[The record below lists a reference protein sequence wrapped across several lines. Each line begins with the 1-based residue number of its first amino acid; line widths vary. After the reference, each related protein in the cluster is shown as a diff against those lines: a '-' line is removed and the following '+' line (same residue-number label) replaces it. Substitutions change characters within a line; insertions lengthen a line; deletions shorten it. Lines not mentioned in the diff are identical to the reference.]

1 MFLLSFSQAY
11 SDSKRCWN
19 PKGTNTLTN
28 IPQLDALYKEA
39 DTRLKRLE
47 ALIEKI
53 EVALA
58 NVLRSDQLPSV
69 DLIDTVATAKV
80 RCIETSIELCFR
92 LKNEVGSYA
101 LMAGTGFERLDYL
114 NCCKFAEGDSRILM
128 QKMARDRMQAFK
140 MKQDGEE
147 AEVEACMEL
156 GGALMSSD
164 NPMKAWNES
173 WETVYRL
180 ANLVMDRH
188 MEKWVPAAHF
198 ATTKAKL

>member
-1 MFLLSFSQAY
+1 LFL
-11 SDSKRCWN
+11 N
-19 PKGTNTLTN
+19 
-28 IPQLDALYKEA
+28 ALYDEA
-39 DTRLKRLE
+39 DARLGRLE
-47 ALIEKI
+47 TLITKI
-53 EVALA
+53 ETTLA
-58 NVLRSDQLPSV
+58 AVLRRGDLPDT

-140 MKQDGEE
+140 KKQEGTEE
-147 AEVEACMEL
+147 EVEACMEL

-164 NPMKAWNES
+164 NPMQAWNES

-180 ANLVMDRH
+180 ANHIMDRH
-188 MEKWVPAAHF
+188 METWVPE
-198 ATTKAKL
+198 AKL